1 MAPQSVKATV
11 PPIYRHIFTTV
22 EPLLTVTGV
31 CATIAD
37 PTAYLQALGGPTVP
51 VLEPR
56 LKFLYTQLCGSW
68 LCMAF
73 IGGVLLRLSDDRKV
87 WLLVAAAFLVSD
99 FVYSHSCAEAMGGW
113 DEFIKISQWRGM
125 DWIIFLTSAPLGVV
139 RAMFLMKVGFR
150 TRRAD
155 AKQK

>member
-1 MAPQSVKATV
+1 
-11 PPIYRHIFTTV
+11 
-22 EPLLTVTGV
+22 
-31 CATIAD
+31 
-37 PTAYLQALGGPTVP
+37 
-51 VLEPR
+51 
-56 LKFLYTQLCGSW
+56 
-68 LCMAF
+68 
-73 IGGVLLRLSDDRKV
+73 
-87 WLLVAAAFLVSD
+87 
-99 FVYSHSCAEAMGGW
+99 MGGW